1 MTGFCDSE
9 GIDSTTH
16 GFYRWNETEGGRTNS
31 LNCVY
36 GPVDENP
43 SGKAARGC
51 IRHRTWETYSIDQC
65 ISENTD
71 RLRRIRDV
79 RTQFLDNG
87 GHNFYVLCSQKI
99 AKALVL
105 SRIHYYAHPWI
116 G

>member
-1 MTGFCDSE
+1 MTGFCDSD
-9 GIDSTTH
+9 GIDSMTH
-16 GFYRWNETEGGRTNS
+16 GFYHWNETEGGRTNS

-43 SGKAARGC
+43 SGKATRGC

-87 GHNFYVLCSQKI
+87 GQQT
-99 AKALVL
+99 LVIMSPQATIQIIIVMIKYFRGL
-105 SRIHYYAHPWI
+105 
-116 G
+116 